1 MTLPSTAP
9 LQEQNGQ
16 VSGQQKLP
24 EGYKMLHTEITEA
37 WHISSLA
44 SRLREADKQEIKA
57 TSDLDAFTGLSRS
70 VASSPISISIMEGEV
85 PIALYG
91 SVPDEENS
99 ALVWLLASNDLQRH
113 SKQFL
118 RESRNY
124 VSKLHRESNADLLW
138 NLTDKRNTVHHKW
151 LKWCG
156 FSFIREVTWGAY
168 NMPFYEFGRFE
179 NV

>member
-1 MTLPSTAP
+1 MDGPVDTES
-9 LQEQNGQ
+9 
-16 VSGQQKLP
+16 SQKVI
-24 EGYKMLHTEITEA
+24 MLHTEVTEA
-37 WHISSLA
+37 WHIPSLA

-57 TSDLDAFTGLSRS
+57 TSDLDAITGLSRS
-70 VASSPISISIMEGEV
+70 VECSPVCYSIMEGDL
-85 PIALYG
+85 PIAIYG
-91 SVPDEENS
+91 SSPDSDKS
-99 ALVWLLASNDLQRH
+99 ALVWLLASDDLKRH

-118 RESRNY
+118 RESKNY
-124 VSKLHRESNADLLW
+124 ISMLHAESDADLLW

-168 NMPFYEFGRFE
+168 DLPFYEFGRYE

>member
-1 MTLPSTAP
+1 MDRSVVTKS
-9 LQEQNGQ
+9 
-16 VSGQQKLP
+16 SQKVL
-24 EGYKMLHTEITEA
+24 MLHTEITEA
-37 WHISSLA
+37 WHIPSLA
-44 SRLREADKQEIKA
+44 SRLREADRQEIKA
-57 TSDLDAFTGLSRS
+57 TSDLDALSGLSRS
-70 VASSPISISIMEGEV
+70 VECSPISITIMEDDL
-85 PIALYG
+85 PIAIYG
-91 SVPDEENS
+91 SAPDSTKS

-124 VSKLHRESNADLLW
+124 VKKLHIESDADLLW

-156 FSFIREVTWGAY
+156 FSFIREVNWGSY
-168 NMPFYEFGRFE
+168 DLPFYEFGRFE